1 MRPFI
6 KDVIFNYNFRHFK
19 LIMST
24 SGIITLFIIGLTA
37 ITIELFIP
45 GAIIGI
51 CGAGCVIISIIFAF
65 LYVSNLMG
73 YILLGIG
80 ICFIPVFFIT
90 WYKLLTKTFA
100 VNASEEGFSSAR
112 DKLDG
117 LLSAEGFAITTL
129 RPSGT
134 ANINGDKIDVISE
147 GEMILKNTKIKVTDV
162 KGNRIVVKPVK
173 T

>member
-1 MRPFI
+1 
-6 KDVIFNYNFRHFK
+6 
-19 LIMST
+19 MST
-24 SGIITLFIIGLTA
+24 AGIITLFIIGLTA

-45 GAIIGI
+45 GAIVGI
-51 CGAGCVIISIIFAF
+51 CGACCVIASIIFAY
-65 LYVSNLMG
+65 LNVSNFLG
-73 YILLGIG
+73 HLLLSIG
-80 ICFIPVFFIT
+80 ICFIPVFFIL

-112 DKLDG
+112 EQLEG
-117 LLSAEGFAITTL
+117 LISAEGVAITTL

-134 ANINGDKIDVISE
+134 ANINDKKVDVVSE

>member
-1 MRPFI
+1 
-6 KDVIFNYNFRHFK
+6 
-19 LIMST
+19 MST
-24 SGIITLFIIGLTA
+24 AGIITLFIIGLTA

-45 GAIIGI
+45 GAIVGI
-51 CGAGCVIISIIFAF
+51 CGAGCVIASIIFAY
-65 LYVSNLMG
+65 LNVSNFLG
-73 YILLGIG
+73 HLLLGIG
-80 ICFIPVFFIT
+80 ICFIPVFFIL

-112 DKLDG
+112 EQLEG
-117 LLSAEGFAITTL
+117 LISAEGVAITTL

-134 ANINGDKIDVISE
+134 ANINDKKVDVVSE

>member
-1 MRPFI
+1 
-6 KDVIFNYNFRHFK
+6 
-19 LIMST
+19 MSI
-24 SGIITLFIIGLTA
+24 SAIITLYIIGLTA

-45 GAIIGI
+45 GAIVGI
-51 CGAGCVIISIIFAF
+51 CGAGCVITSIIFAY
-65 LYVSNLMG
+65 LHVSNLLG
-73 YILLGIG
+73 HILLGIG
-80 ICFIPVFFIT
+80 ICFIPIFFIT

-100 VNASEEGFSSAR
+100 VKASEKGFASSTDKR
-112 DKLDG
+112 DD
-117 LLSAEGFAITTL
+117 LLSAEGVAITTL

-134 ANINGDKIDVISE
+134 ANINGNKVDVFSE

>member
-1 MRPFI
+1 
-6 KDVIFNYNFRHFK
+6 
-19 LIMST
+19 MST

-45 GAIIGI
+45 GAIVGI
-51 CGAGCVIISIIFAF
+51 CGAGCVIASIIFAY
-65 LYVSNLMG
+65 LYVSNFLG
-73 YILLGIG
+73 HLLLGIG
-80 ICFIPVFFIT
+80 ICFIPVFFIL
-90 WYKLLTKTFA
+90 WYKLITKTFA
-100 VNASEEGFSSAR
+100 VKASEKGFSSANN
-112 DKLDG
+112 KLDD
-117 LLSAEGFAITTL
+117 LLSAEGVAITTL

-134 ANINGDKIDVISE
+134 ANIKGKKVDVVSE